1 MSPDDD
7 LELPDPSDPTEEVA
21 RVASAVGLPRAGPW
35 PFDAVETTLLGA
47 LYVAPFVIRWLV
59 TP

>member
-7 LELPDPSDPTEEVA
+7 LELPDPSEPTEEVS
-21 RVASAVGLPRAGPW
+21 RYGQLPRVTW
-35 PFDAVETTLLGA
+35 PFDLVETTLLGA

>member
-7 LELPDPSDPTEEVA
+7 LELPDPSEPTEELVRYA
-21 RVASAVGLPRAGPW
+21 QPRGLTW
-35 PFDAVETTLLGA
+35 PFDSVETTLLGA

>member
-21 RVASAVGLPRAGPW
+21 RSASRAGLQRPWQW

>member
-7 LELPDPSDPTEEVA
+7 LELPDPSEPTEEVA
-21 RVASAVGLPRAGPW
+21 RAASSARAPRAVPW